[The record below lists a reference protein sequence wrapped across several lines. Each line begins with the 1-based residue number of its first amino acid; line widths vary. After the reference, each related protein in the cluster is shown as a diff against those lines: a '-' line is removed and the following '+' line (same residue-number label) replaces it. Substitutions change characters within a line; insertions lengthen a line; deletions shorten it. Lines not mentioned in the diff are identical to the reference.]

1 MAECVIC
8 LDSLPANLFRT
19 TCNHSFHDDCIKKWL
34 QGHTTCPFCRAFITF
49 RYKEDY
55 SIVVFIFLPLIMFV
69 FTWVVGKTNLC
80 ENYLKRPTFY
90 NLTLYESH
98 LLLEIGRNFV
108 GCNYNDRFYQLLLE
122 IGSILSESLDVL
134 IHLCKKS

>member
-8 LDSLPANLFRT
+8 LDSLPADFYRT
-19 TCNHSFHDDCIKKWL
+19 TCNHLFHEECIEQWL
-34 QGHTTCPFCRAFITF
+34 TQHTTCPLCRDSNHRFKDHSNF
-49 RYKEDY
+49 LL
-55 SIVVFIFLPLIMFV
+55 VFLFLIMFV
-69 FTWVVGKTNLC
+69 FTWVVEKTDLC